1 MTGIPELG
9 TRVRVWPMPGR
20 RIQEGTRPVDMM
32 GGGRWLPVAGR
43 EVVWSEF
50 HVEQLRAGDLLLHPP
65 PGAPDAPGSAPG
77 DAPAPESP
85 PPSPPAPEPAPEPEP
100 APSSPSSRRR

>member
-9 TRVRVWPMPGR
+9 TRIRVWPMPGR

-32 GGGRWLPVAGR
+32 GGGRWLPDAGR

-65 PGAPDAPGSAPG
+65 PGSPDAPGE
-77 DAPAPESP
+77 APAPEDPAPAP
-85 PPSPPAPEPAPEPEP
+85 PAPEPTPAPEPAPT
-100 APSSPSSRRR
+100 SSRRR